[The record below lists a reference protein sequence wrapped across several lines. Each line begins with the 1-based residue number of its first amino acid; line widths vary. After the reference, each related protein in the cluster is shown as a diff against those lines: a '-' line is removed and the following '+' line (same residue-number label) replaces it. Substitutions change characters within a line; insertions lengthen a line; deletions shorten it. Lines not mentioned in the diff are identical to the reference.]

1 VSLRDRIAAG
11 HVAPEP
17 DAEDVTLDQQ
27 SVSFIRRKLVEEVN
41 LGELSQLSP
50 SQRRARLERTV
61 GRILSREGPVL
72 STNQRS
78 ALIRQIVDESIGLG
92 VLEPLLADDS
102 VTEIMVN
109 GPNEVWVERAGRLE
123 RTGTTFRDEVQLLQ
137 TIDRIVSTV
146 NRRVDESSPMVDARL
161 PGGERVNVI
170 IPPLA
175 LGGPTLTI
183 RRFPRLYT
191 LEELVAIGS
200 VDTPTA
206 DLLRSLVR
214 AKLSILVSGGTGAG
228 KTTLLNALSA
238 SIPGSERI
246 ITVEDS
252 AELKLQQPHVIS
264 LEGRPANVEGRGE
277 VTIRDLVRNSLRMR
291 PDRIVVGE
299 VRGAETLDMLQA
311 MNTGHEGSLST
322 VHANSPEDAV
332 SRVETL
338 ASMSDVKI
346 PYEALRDQINGAIDI
361 IVQLERGI
369 DGLRRIVEIAS
380 IASRRREIFRL
391 ETLVAF
397 EPDPLGAE
405 RKVTGRFTHFPLP
418 DRVARRLA
426 IAGEQPPLEF
436 TVAADAARAPERIVD

>member
-1 VSLRDRIAAG
+1 
-11 HVAPEP
+11 
-17 DAEDVTLDQQ
+17 
-27 SVSFIRRKLVEEVN
+27 
-41 LGELSQLSP
+41 
-50 SQRRARLERTV
+50 
-61 GRILSREGPVL
+61 
-72 STNQRS
+72 
-78 ALIRQIVDESIGLG
+78 
-92 VLEPLLADDS
+92 
-102 VTEIMVN
+102 
-109 GPNEVWVERAGRLE
+109 
-123 RTGTTFRDEVQLLQ
+123 
-137 TIDRIVSTV
+137 
-146 NRRVDESSPMVDARL
+146 
-161 PGGERVNVI
+161 
-170 IPPLA
+170 
-175 LGGPTLTI
+175 
-183 RRFPRLYT
+183 
-191 LEELVAIGS
+191 
-200 VDTPTA
+200 
-206 DLLRSLVR
+206 
-214 AKLSILVSGGTGAG
+214 
-228 KTTLLNALSA
+228 
-238 SIPGSERI
+238 
-246 ITVEDS
+246 
-252 AELKLQQPHVIS
+252 
-264 LEGRPANVEGRGE
+264 
-277 VTIRDLVRNSLRMR
+277 VRNSLRMR

-418 DRVARRLA
+418 DRVARRMA